1 MGRGQLGRPAL
12 ALIVTVLLAV
22 GAAQTTSEQLQ
33 QLQQQLQQQK
43 QLDQQ
48 QAQQLAQLRQN
59 LAALGQQQRQTLARI
74 DVLAGGVAR
83 LEAQAQELG
92 GRIQGVQGQIAA
104 LDLQVQATSARVERL
119 KLSARELMNALYRER
134 SGRYVELLSQAKSLS
149 DLVIRAR
156 YANLLGQQNT
166 RVVEDLKTETARL
179 NEQKRQ
185 QVAYR
190 DQLAGLQKQLQ
201 AKADD
206 LTRRRGQQQA
216 LLSELR
222 RNQAGQQAL
231 QVQTQAQR
239 AITNQNING
248 LVNGI
253 VQEQARLAEERRR
266 KAEEERR
273 RREAEQRRIREEQAR
288 LARERARL
296 EALASERRARAAAQ
310 RRAEAQRAQVQREQA
325 ALAAQQQ
332 TLDDQTQQAQTEA
345 APLPAV
351 GNFSF
356 PLPGGR
362 VTSPYGIG
370 GPWVVI
376 SGADGTT
383 AVAAADGVVQAT
395 ASYANTGWVV
405 ILLHGSGT
413 LTVYSGLS
421 ALAVQQGQ
429 RVARGQAL
437 GPVGGSPLY
446 GPGGLQFQVNQ
457 AGQYVAPRF

>member
-1 MGRGQLGRPAL
+1 MGRADLRRPGLAL
-12 ALIVTVLLAV
+12 ALAALLAV

-33 QLQQQLQQQK
+33 QLQQQLEQQQ

-59 LAALGQQQRQTLARI
+59 LAALGEQQRQTLGRI

-104 LDLQVQATSARVERL
+104 LELQVQATSARVERL

-185 QVAYR
+185 QLSYR
-190 DQLAGLQKQLQ
+190 DQLAGLQQQLQ

-216 LLSELR
+216 LLAELR

-248 LVNGI
+248 LVAGI
-253 VQEQARLAEERRR
+253 VKEQARLAEERRR
-266 KAEEERR
+266 KAEEERK

-296 EALASERRARAAAQ
+296 EALANERRARA
-310 RRAEAQRAQVQREQA
+310 RAEAQRAQVQREQQ

-345 APLPAV
+345 APLPSV
-351 GNFSF
+351 GNLSF

-362 VTSPYGIG
+362 VTSPYGNG
-370 GPWVVI
+370 GPWMVI
-376 SGADGTT
+376 SGADGTQ

-421 ALAVQQGQ
+421 ALSVQQGQ
-429 RVARGQAL
+429 RVARGQPL